1 MWLAYEL
8 RDEALVSYPS
18 VSPDYLGMT
27 TYWAGEVDRY
37 LLVGPGSSIDAPSS
51 AFVASNRRFSL
62 VDVQGAP
69 VGAVIPNDLPR
80 WSPSAQTDGQMI
92 GPDGGTMTV
101 LRSPGATG
109 AVRLELGLTSND
121 GAREIAVTVVE
132 TGETVHSVIR
142 AGIGSVVVDLRDL
155 DRATVKVDR
164 GADGKDSADRFVM
177 KGVVRER
184 R

>member
-1 MWLAYEL
+1 
-8 RDEALVSYPS
+8 
-18 VSPDYLGMT
+18 
-27 TYWAGEVDRY
+27 
-37 LLVGPGSSIDAPSS
+37 
-51 AFVASNRRFSL
+51 
-62 VDVQGAP
+62 
-69 VGAVIPNDLPR
+69 
-80 WSPSAQTDGQMI
+80 MI

-132 TGETVHSVIR
+132 TGETFHSVIR
-142 AGIGSVVVDLRDL
+142 AGIGSVVVDLGDL
-155 DRATVKVDR
+155 DRATVKVDL